1 MMLRVVIAEDDFR
14 VAQVHEKFLA
24 KIKGVELLAKA
35 KDCSET
41 LSAVRKHQPDL
52 VLLDNYMP
60 DGLGIELIDELRKD
74 SPDTDVILVSAANE
88 REYIETALRKGVKG
102 IILKPAQ
109 LAQFTSTIEKYRKD
123 KERLSQQDTVDQTYL
138 DELFGVAAAK
148 KEAPIVK
155 GIDPLTMQKVQKLLL
170 NYKEG
175 ITAEKMGEEMGAS
188 RTTARRYLEYLV
200 STGDCYAELGYGI
213 VGRPERQYFV
223 K

>member
-1 MMLRVVIAEDDFR
+1 MLRVIIAEDDFR

-24 KIKGVELLAKA
+24 KIKGVEVLVKA

-41 LSAVRKHQPDL
+41 LSAVKKHQPDL

-60 DGLGIELIDELRKD
+60 DGLGIELIDELREV
-74 SPDTDVILVSAANE
+74 SPATDIILVSAANE
-88 REYIETALRKGVKG
+88 REYIEAALRKGVKG
-102 IILKPAQ
+102 IILKPAE
-109 LAQFTSTIEKYRKD
+109 LAQFTATIEKYQKD
-123 KERLSQQDTVDQTYL
+123 TARLSAKDTVDQAYL

-148 KEAPIVK
+148 TEAPAVK
-155 GIDPLTMQKVQKLLL
+155 GIDPLTMQKVQKLLTQ
-170 NYKEG
+170 YGAG

-200 STGDCYAELGYGI
+200 STGDCYAELVYGI